1 MANRTYTLTLADFDM
16 NSASSVAG
24 SDAGSASAGEVIV
37 DIAES
42 ADRDRVVFTLHALAD
57 LIAANQVVIN

>member
-16 NSASSVAG
+16 NKAASVAG
-24 SDAGSASAGEVIV
+24 SDAGSAGAGTIII

-42 ADRDRVVFTLHALAD
+42 ADRASVVQALKDTAD
-57 LIAANQVVIN
+57 LIAANQVILN

>member
-1 MANRTYTLTLADFDM
+1 MANRTYTLTLADFDI
-16 NSASSVAG
+16 NSSTSVSGAD
-24 SDAGSASAGEVIV
+24 SGSASAGTVAV

-42 ADRDRVVFTLHALAD
+42 ADRQQTVQCLRDLAD

>member
-1 MANRTYTLTLADFDM
+1 MANRKYVLTLADFDM
-16 NSASSVAG
+16 NSSTSVSG
-24 SDAGSASAGEVIV
+24 SDAGTAAAGTVVI

-42 ADRDRVVFTLHALAD
+42 ADRQQVVQCMKDLAD